1 MILVSKAQKESFG
14 WTFAISSSA
23 VGSGSALL
31 VNQAHTDPLNPRV
44 FCLVHLTQ
52 LWEAAALPEGDYT
65 DYIWKHTVSGTIYPS
80 NKTDIEVLIKPLKS
94 TRGLV
99 YEET

>member
-1 MILVSKAQKESFG
+1 M
-14 WTFAISSSA
+14 
-23 VGSGSALL
+23 
-31 VNQAHTDPLNPRV
+31 
-44 FCLVHLTQ
+44 HLTQ